1 MYCPRCGAHQ
11 PLGTSRCAECG
22 TPFTRREAARR
33 PGPGVAAASNTAA
46 VNYRRY
52 ERRSGT
58 RRSLLAWLAVVL
70 LTVIAVLALIAF
82 FSSSVIKPYVGR
94 SVSQNLDGQ
103 LNLSIPQITPN
114 AGASLAGK
122 TLVITQ
128 QQINDRIAANAD
140 SLGPLSD
147 VKVQITDQQFIVD
160 FSAYGLSGRYQGQVV
175 MRDGN
180 PVVTNGH
187 VTGALGLV
195 VPTNQVESAFNK
207 EIASAV
213 TQAGVQVSSVS
224 LQAGEMV
231 LTLAS

>member
-1 MYCPRCGAHQ
+1 MA
-11 PLGTSRCAECG
+11 T
-22 TPFTRREAARR
+22 
-33 PGPGVAAASNTAA
+33 SNTAA

-52 ERRSGT
+52 ERRSGAK
-58 RRSLLAWLAVVL
+58 RSLLAWLAVLL
-70 LTVIAVLALIAF
+70 LTVIGVLALIAF

-94 SVSQNLDGQ
+94 SVSQNLNGQ
-103 LNLSIPQITPN
+103 LNLSIPQVTPN
-114 AGASLAGK
+114 AGASLAGQ

-128 QQINDRIAANAD
+128 QEINDQIAKNAA

-147 VKVQITDQQFIVD
+147 VNVQITDQQFVVD

-187 VTGALGLV
+187 ITGALGWV

-207 EIASAV
+207 EIAAAV

-224 LQAGEMV
+224 LQTGEMV

>member
-1 MYCPRCGAHQ
+1 MYCPRCGARQ

-22 TPFTRREAARR
+22 APFTRREAARR
-33 PGPGVAAASNTAA
+33 PGSRVSARSNTAA

-52 ERRSGT
+52 ERRSGAKH
-58 RRSLLAWLAVVL
+58 SLLAWLAALL

-82 FSSSVIKPYVGR
+82 LSSSVIKPYVGR

-103 LNLSIPQITPN
+103 LSLGIPQVTPN
-114 AGASLAGK
+114 AGASLAGQ

-128 QQINDRIAANAD
+128 SQINDQIAQNAA
-140 SLGPLSD
+140 SLGPVSN
-147 VKVQITDQQFIVD
+147 VNVQITDQQFIVD

-187 VTGALGLV
+187 ITGALGWV
-195 VPTNQVESAFNK
+195 VPTNQVETAFNH

-213 TQAGVQVSSVS
+213 AQAGVQVSSVS
-224 LQAGEMV
+224 LQPGEMV
-231 LTLAS
+231 LTLVG

>member
-1 MYCPRCGAHQ
+1 
-11 PLGTSRCAECG
+11 
-22 TPFTRREAARR
+22 
-33 PGPGVAAASNTAA
+33 
-46 VNYRRY
+46 
-52 ERRSGT
+52 
-58 RRSLLAWLAVVL
+58 
-70 LTVIAVLALIAF
+70 
-82 FSSSVIKPYVGR
+82 VIKPYVGR

-114 AGASLAGK
+114 AGASLAGR

-128 QQINDRIAANAD
+128 QQINDRITANAD

-147 VKVQITDQQFIVD
+147 VKVQITDQQFIVA

>member
-1 MYCPRCGAHQ
+1 
-11 PLGTSRCAECG
+11 
-22 TPFTRREAARR
+22 
-33 PGPGVAAASNTAA
+33 
-46 VNYRRY
+46 
-52 ERRSGT
+52 
-58 RRSLLAWLAVVL
+58 
-70 LTVIAVLALIAF
+70 
-82 FSSSVIKPYVGR
+82 
-94 SVSQNLDGQ
+94 
-103 LNLSIPQITPN
+103 
-114 AGASLAGK
+114 
-122 TLVITQ
+122 
-128 QQINDRIAANAD
+128 
-140 SLGPLSD
+140 
-147 VKVQITDQQFIVD
+147 
-160 FSAYGLSGRYQGQVV
+160 VV